1 MKKFLIGTT
10 LLLIPSFLGAI
21 AEETSRYYLSIGG
34 GIALPSDIDGDSNL
48 GGTNYDHKFSTNL
61 SDNYAVGLGYKLKDW
76 RLEFNY
82 STGKVQT
89 DKITSNVRSSIVPNL
104 KRDVNSYMAY
114 GYKDFNGES
123 KVKPYFGAGIGVA
136 TISTEDQK
144 IALSSVNAFHYTHAG
159 DDATVLSYG
168 LKAGIDYEIVD
179 NTSIF
184 TEGTYQNFGSYKA
197 EKSGART
204 VNYDASSQFTILTGI
219 KFNF

>member
-1 MKKFLIGTT
+1 
-10 LLLIPSFLGAI
+10 
-21 AEETSRYYLSIGG
+21 
-34 GIALPSDIDGDSNL
+34 
-48 GGTNYDHKFSTNL
+48 
-61 SDNYAVGLGYKLKDW
+61 
-76 RLEFNY
+76 NY

-136 TISTEDQK
+136 SISTEDQK
-144 IALSSVNAFHYTHAG
+144 IALSSVNAHHYTHAG